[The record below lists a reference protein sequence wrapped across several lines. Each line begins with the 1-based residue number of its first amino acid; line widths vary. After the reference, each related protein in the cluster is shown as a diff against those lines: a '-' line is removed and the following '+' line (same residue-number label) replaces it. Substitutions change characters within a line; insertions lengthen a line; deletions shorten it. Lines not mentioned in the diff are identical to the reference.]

1 MYIENNLYFSLR
13 IWYFLYN
20 RFKQVWFKTLLC
32 GKLFPHGFYYKNFLL
47 VESPVYKKHHILK
60 FRYSSLWMNFVP
72 NVIFVWFCNCDF
84 LLSLKMN
91 ASLPGL
97 CFSAWVV
104 SEQKLWKGVR
114 ISSLSWPLIGQIIS
128 LISLIGLISY
138 SDDPWWWV
146 DIFVFTQHT
155 SSH

>member
-1 MYIENNLYFSLR
+1 MIFSIQMDSSKFGSKRFCVANYFPMA
-13 IWYFLYN
+13 FTT
-20 RFKQVWFKTLLC
+20 KTLSFCWLS
-32 GKLFPHGFYYKNFLL
+32 LQSTKN
-47 VESPVYKKHHILK
+47 HILK
-60 FRYSSLWMNFVP
+60 FRYSSLWMYFDP

-138 SDDPWWWV
+138 SDDPWWCV